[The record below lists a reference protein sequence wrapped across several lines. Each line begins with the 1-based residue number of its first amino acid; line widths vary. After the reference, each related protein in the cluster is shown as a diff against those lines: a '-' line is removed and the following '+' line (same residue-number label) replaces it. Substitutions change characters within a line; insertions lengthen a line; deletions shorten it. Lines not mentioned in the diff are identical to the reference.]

1 MRLDEVKITTIDTR
15 SLTTRKPEEDCR
27 FLTGKKSY
35 SHYAVSLTCNN
46 TRVFMK
52 KIVFVATLCG
62 LAAIAFYSVTYLK
75 KTADAYLFA
84 YPLAL
89 MEATRNNM
97 VATEAHTSDENHLV
111 QLRELPDHNFRAVVR
126 PNNDTLYSITW
137 FDLSQEP
144 QIISAPEMGNNYYV
158 LPFMDAWTNVFS
170 TVGTR
175 TSGNQSQTFALV
187 GPDWKGDL
195 PSPLQRIDSP
205 TNMVWM
211 IARIEIKN
219 LDNLDEAFAQQDQF
233 RLTGLA
239 DWHQDKWRDNRIGR
253 RDSSSPTTALAPPD
267 WVASLD
273 AQEFFELTR
282 QLMATQYPS
291 DQDQAAIHNLRDI
304 GINPEQAFEP
314 NFLQRY
320 LMDFALEKTRAT
332 LLDRANNRQP
342 NENNWFVIRDGIGR
356 YGQNYKARAF
366 IAQFG
371 LGALPPEEA
380 SYPNTAHDSSLQ
392 PLDGRYRY
400 RIHWDR
406 EQLPP
411 VNAFW
416 SLTIYDDSGYMIDNS
431 IGRYRIGSNNQL
443 QWNTDGSLELQ
454 LQNKTPDSQNSN
466 WLPIPE
472 GRFNMVLR
480 LYWPDQSFLQGQWQ
494 LPVIERLP

>member
-1 MRLDEVKITTIDTR
+1 
-15 SLTTRKPEEDCR
+15 
-27 FLTGKKSY
+27 
-35 SHYAVSLTCNN
+35 
-46 TRVFMK
+46 MK
-52 KIVFVATLCG
+52 KIAFLATLCG
-62 LAAIAFYSVTYLK
+62 IATVAFYSLTYIK

-89 MEATRNNM
+89 MEATRSSM
-97 VATEAHTSDENHLV
+97 MDTETQTSQENHLV
-111 QLRELPDHNFRAVVR
+111 HMRELPDHNFRAVVR

-137 FDLSQEP
+137 FDLSPEP
-144 QIISAPEMGNNYYV
+144 QIIDTPDMGDNYYV

-187 GPDWKGDL
+187 GPDWKEEL
-195 PSPLQRIDSP
+195 PSQLQRIDSP

-211 IARIEIKN
+211 IARIEIEN
-219 LDNLDEAFAQQDQF
+219 LDNLDDAFSQQDQF
-233 RLTGLA
+233 RLTGLE
-239 DWHQDKWRDNRIGR
+239 DWHHDLWRDNRIGHR
-253 RDSSSPTTALAPPD
+253 NPADQKSTLAPPE
-267 WVASLD
+267 WVDSLN

-282 QLMATQYPS
+282 HLMIDQYPTE
-291 DQDQAAIHNLRDI
+291 QDQAALNNLRDI
-304 GINPEQAFEP
+304 GIDSEQTFEP
-314 NFLQRY
+314 NFLQSY
-320 LMDFALEKTRAT
+320 LMDFALAKTRAT
-332 LLDRANNRQP
+332 LLDRASNRQP

-356 YGQNYKARAF
+356 YGQDYNARAF
-366 IAQFG
+366 VAQFG

-380 SYPNTAHDSSLQ
+380 SYPNTAHDSSHQ
-392 PLDGRYRY
+392 PLDGQYRY

-411 VNAFW
+411 VSAFW

-443 QWNTDGSLELQ
+443 HWNPDGSLELQ
-454 LQNKTPDSQNSN
+454 LQNKTPDTQNSN

-480 LYWPDQSFLQGQWQ
+480 LYWPDQPFLEGQWQ